1 MDDKILVQEIYD
13 REGSKNFSHKNFF
26 LKILQ
31 KDERKSFTIKLI
43 TYKLKWKIYF
53 ICQYECQKCWLQY

>member
-43 TYKLKWKIYF
+43 TYKLK
-53 ICQYECQKCWLQY
+53 